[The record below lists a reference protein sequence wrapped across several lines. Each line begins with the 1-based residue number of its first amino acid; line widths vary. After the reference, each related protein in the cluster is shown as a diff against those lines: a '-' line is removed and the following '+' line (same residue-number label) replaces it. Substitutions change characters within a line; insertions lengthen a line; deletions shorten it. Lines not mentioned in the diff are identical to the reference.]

1 MVRFFLLQGKPSR
14 TKTRLTTI
22 SKPTTKRPKNI
33 PLDRKENLV
42 QPSSSKST
50 LRLNKCFKTRS
61 RKDLTLKTKNIT
73 TDKSKTTVKAKKM
86 VPPPVI
92 PQKVKMELP
101 AKVPNVKE
109 QQAKENDSIHLR
121 EICFIKNDE
130 GKTVIAKYDNAEFD
144 DDSLVV
150 SWDKTASK
158 AQIYTHKTRV
168 SSAPPYVFNKDRT
181 VPSTSK
187 QTGSF
192 RVHNFIRN
200 KSIAKKF
207 KNHNLRRLA
216 SAADVLGKMEKKP
229 KKKMKSK

>member
-1 MVRFFLLQGKPSR
+1 MVRFFLLQGKSSR
-14 TKTRLTTI
+14 TKSRPTVI
-22 SKPTTKRPKNI
+22 SKPIAKRPKGI

-50 LRLNKCFKTRS
+50 MRLNKCFKTRS

-73 TDKSKTTVKAKKM
+73 ADKSKTLVKVKKPG
-86 VPPPVI
+86 VPAVT
-92 PQKVKMELP
+92 PQKIKMDIA
-101 AKVPNVKE
+101 AKNKE
-109 QQAKENDSIHLR
+109 KMSKENESIHLR

-144 DDSLVV
+144 DSLVV

-158 AQIYTHKTRV
+158 AHIYTHKTRV
-168 SSAPPYVFNKDRT
+168 SSAPPYLFTKDHT
-181 VPSTSK
+181 EPSTSK

-192 RVHNFIRN
+192 RVHNFVRN
-200 KSIAKKF
+200 NSITKKF
-207 KNHNLRRLA
+207 KKHNLRRLA
-216 SAADVLGKMEKKP
+216 SAADVLGKIDKKP